1 MVKHSLLFI
10 AMLGVG
16 ACSLAPHYTV
26 PEIPVPGQYKNQ
38 GAWSL
43 AAPSD
48 QISRDGWWRV
58 YRDPQLDALQ
68 QQLLSNNPNLSAALA
83 HYAQAQAFV
92 AQVNS
97 ALLPMVKG
105 FGNGQ
110 RIRQSDTRPLRSTTT
125 DNVYNSGTLGLQVD
139 YEVDLWGRVRDSVN
153 AGTDEAQASLAD
165 LASVR
170 LSLQAQLADSYIRLR
185 GLDQQTRLLEQTTE
199 AFSKAVNLTQG
210 LHDGGIVSGLD
221 VARANAQL
229 SSARS
234 QLKQNTVQRALLEH
248 SIAALTGASASQFSI
263 SPSTDALP
271 LPVVPTGVPSTLL
284 QRRPDIAAAERRIAA
299 ANARIGVARSA
310 FFPTLTLS
318 AQGGYQSDEFAHLLS
333 APNLFWAIGPALVT
347 TIFDGGLRQAQVDA
361 AKAATD
367 EAGGKYRAQVLTAFE
382 QVEDNLTT
390 IDGLGSAL
398 EDQRA
403 AAEAAQYSENLSLA
417 RYKQGAVGYLDVVVA
432 QTASLQA
439 QRSVID
445 LQTQQLAA
453 SVGLVKAL
461 GGGWNSTDLAVEA
474 TSKKVDPAARIQ

>member
-1 MVKHSLLFI
+1 MVKHSALLI
-10 AMLGVG
+10 AMLGLA
-16 ACSLAPHYTV
+16 ACSLAPQYKV
-26 PEIPVPGQYKNQ
+26 PETPVPAQFKTQPGGQ
-38 GAWSL
+38 APWSV
-43 AAPSD
+43 ATPGD
-48 QISRDGWWRV
+48 QISREGWWRV
-58 YRDPQLDALQ
+58 YNDAQLDALQ
-68 QQLLSNNPNLSAALA
+68 QQLLSSNPSLSAALA

-97 ALLPMVKG
+97 ALLPTVKG
-105 FGNGQ
+105 IGNAQ

-139 YEVDLWGRVRDSVN
+139 YEVDLWGRVRDSVA

-170 LSLQAQLADSYIRLR
+170 LSLQAQLADSYVRLR
-185 GLDQQTRLLEQTTE
+185 GLDQQTRLLEQTSD
-199 AFSKAVNLTQG
+199 AFSKAVDLTQG

-221 VARANAQL
+221 VARASSQL

-234 QLKQNTVQRALLEH
+234 QLKQNKVQRALLEH
-248 SIAALTGASASQFSI
+248 SIAALIGASASQFSI
-263 SPSTDALP
+263 TASTEALP
-271 LPVVPTGVPSTLL
+271 LPAVPTDVPSTLL

-310 FFPTLTLS
+310 YFPTLTLS
-318 AQGGYQSDEFAHLLS
+318 AQGGYQSDEFANLLS

-347 TIFDGGLRQAQVDA
+347 TIFDGGLRKAQVDA
-361 AKAATD
+361 ARAATD
-367 EAGGKYRAQVLTAFE
+367 EAGGKYRAQVLAAFV
-382 QVEDNLTT
+382 QVEDNLSI

-398 EDQRA
+398 DDQRA
-403 AAEAAQYSENLSLA
+403 AAQSAQYSENLSLA
-417 RYKQGAVGYLDVVVA
+417 RYKQGAIGYLDVVVA

-439 QRSVID
+439 QRSVLE

-461 GGGWNSTDLAVEA
+461 GGGWNSTQLKEVDKPIAAV
-474 TSKKVDPAARIQ
+474 R